1 MAMVLLEEE
10 CPRSRIFMGGGSGW
24 ELFMCAG
31 VLNTLLS
38 FRIGV
43 GVGTQAESASS
54 GRSGTAQIAERCTG
68 EGRIEAL
75 CRTRVAQQ
83 NDIKAPLFL
92 LGSEQTLPKECHS
105 CPFFLFFVSTVDP

>member
-10 CPRSRIFMGGGSGW
+10 CPHSRIFMDGGSGW
-24 ELFMCAG
+24 ELFMCAR

-38 FRIGV
+38 FRV
-43 GVGTQAESASS
+43 GVGTQGESASL
-54 GRSGTAQIAERCTG
+54 GRSGTARIAERCTG
-68 EGRIEAL
+68 RGKVEAL
-75 CRTRVAQQ
+75 RRTRVAQQ

-92 LGSEQTLPKECHS
+92 LGSEQTLPEECHS